1 MTPRTLSAVP
11 TVRGPE
17 KLQEFGRTRIITVVL
32 LVTLSAALLTASAPR
47 PVPVPHVA
55 PAQPV
60 VVASSEPEQAA
71 ITSPAPVRTSMAI
84 SQNIEALAGM
94 VAKKYRISREA
105 TREFISTAYR
115 EGGRIGLDP
124 LLIVAVMAVES
135 RFNPVAESDAGAVG
149 LMQIIPRYHAEKFD
163 ATEGDSVLDPRT
175 NIQLGAKVLKEYIKR
190 AGTEA
195 AGLQLYNGTPDD
207 ESNAYANK
215 VLGEKQRLQQAVRRV
230 RDPV

>member
-1 MTPRTLSAVP
+1 MTPRALSAVP

-32 LVTLSAALLTASAPR
+32 LGTLSAALLTASAPR
-47 PVPVPHVA
+47 PVPMPHA
-55 PAQPV
+55 AANPV
-60 VVASSEPEQAA
+60 VIASVEPEQAA
-71 ITSPAPVRTSMAI
+71 ITSRAPLRTSVAI

-124 LLIVAVMAVES
+124 LLIIAVMAVES

-149 LMQIIPRYHAEKFD
+149 LMQIIPRYHAARFD

-215 VLGEKQRLQQAVRRV
+215 VLGEKQRLQQAVKRV